1 MISSSL
7 FAVVN
12 YGLRSER
19 NSFLP
24 FCFVLDFEID
34 YLQLDVYYTFG
45 STVLR
50 KLLLLTLTPLLLLYS
65 TSHVLGTF
73 CGTSRPYP
81 VYSTG
86 RYLRVTLH
94 GSKSG
99 LDTRHTFRAQY
110 TNVDST
116 PAAPAGM

>member
-1 MISSSL
+1 METL
-7 FAVVN
+7 LLN
-12 YGLRSER
+12 PL
-19 NSFLP
+19 L
-24 FCFVLDFEID
+24 
-34 YLQLDVYYTFG
+34 YLLTYLLTI
-45 STVLR
+45 LR
-50 KLLLLTLTPLLLLYS
+50 KLLLLTLTCLLLLYS
-65 TSHVLGTF
+65 NSRLLGTF

-99 LDTRHTFRAQY
+99 LDSKHSFKAQY

-116 PAAPAGM
+116 PTTPAGM

>member
-1 MISSSL
+1 MGRVLYVGSII
-7 FAVVN
+7 
-12 YGLRSER
+12 LR
-19 NSFLP
+19 NF
-24 FCFVLDFEID
+24 
-34 YLQLDVYYTFG
+34 
-45 STVLR
+45 
-50 KLLLLTLTPLLLLYS
+50 LLLTLTHLLLLYS
-65 TSHVLGTF
+65 TSRPLGTF

-99 LDTRHTFRAQY
+99 LDSRHSFKAQY

-116 PAAPAGM
+116 PATPAGMLTIVLPGFC